1 VPAEHPPDVRVST
14 AARRPPWPVLAVWIV
29 LVLAVVVLL
38 SPASPEGVRS
48 VASALGLVLGGLL
61 AMATA
66 LRRARLSSPRDA
78 RPWRYVVAG
87 SGLMLVA
94 NSWSSV
100 TGADPLSDSGL
111 YINVCIAT
119 ALVLSTRGIIS
130 FPGVRRRGSDLLV
143 MALDGVVA
151 GGALLLITS
160 VVVYSELLSS
170 DARSTGGALNR
181 ALNLAFP
188 ALDVVLVTVAVMLA
202 LRARKADRWR
212 FGLIAAAYPLYAFS
226 DLAFAVQAARGR
238 FEFGTWLDLGWILG
252 WLTLALAAVMPPPPP
267 EPEATSGR
275 DVQRL
280 TDVVGTS
287 IVFGAL
293 AAATA
298 VQVLLGGTGRL
309 ETLQSGLWVAVV
321 VATGA
326 RQLVLTLDN
335 HALRRGLERR
345 VAEQTADLRRL
356 ARQNEVLV
364 TSVGDGVYGVDHEGR
379 VTFVNPSA
387 SHLLGWSTEEL
398 IGRRAHEFFHGPDDE
413 GAPYPWVGC
422 YVHEAIVHGD
432 LATAEEDEY
441 LRADGSRFPVEITAS
456 PLVDD
461 GDVRGA
467 VVTFRDV
474 TQRREVDRMKNEFL
488 SVVSHEL
495 RTPLTSIRGSLG
507 LLGGGRMGELPAKAL
522 TLINVALQSS
532 ERLTRLINDLLD
544 IERMESGTKPMELHP
559 VDVRAL
565 LEGAAEQIE
574 GMASQA
580 GVRVVVGR
588 AEGRVMVDDDRM
600 IQTLLNL
607 LGNAIKFSERGGEVR
622 LDAAPEGGE
631 VHLRVSDDGRGIP
644 ADKLESIFERF
655 QQVDS
660 SDTRQKGGTGLGLT
674 ISRGIVEKHGGRIW
688 AESELGV
695 GTTVHVTV
703 PAAARLTS
711 SAETPPVAR
720 PGTAT
725 VLICDDDATVVEQF
739 CALLRL
745 HGFRAVGVTD
755 GSRALDLVRS
765 ERPQAVVLD
774 LMMPGTT
781 GAEVLRALR
790 AQEQTHDVPVV
801 VISGMGPEA
810 DRETARAT
818 QEWLVKPVSETR
830 LVNAVA
836 LAVAGRVESAVAA
849 GAPAATVAAGPDDS
863 PVDPARRLVTGTVL
877 LVEDDEELAEVLGA
891 TLADAGLE
899 VQHATSVAGAVA
911 LGPEIRPDVL
921 VLDMRLPD
929 GTGEDVVAAF
939 TRRWPLARTPL
950 VVYSAVDLDRTR
962 RDGLTLGP
970 TVFLTKGETTPESL
984 RDQVL
989 SLVRAV
995 TTDLHR
1001 TTT

>member
-1 VPAEHPPDVRVST
+1 VSPE
-14 AARRPPWPVLAVWIV
+14 AQPRLSRAVLALWTL
-29 LVLAVVVLL
+29 LVVAFVVLL
-38 SPASPEGVRS
+38 SPALPQDVRQ
-48 VASALGLVLGGLL
+48 ATSAVGLTLGGLL
-61 AMATA
+61 AMAA
-66 LRRARLSSPRDA
+66 AMRRASLSSPRDA
-78 RPWRYVVAG
+78 RPWRWVVAG

-94 NSWSSV
+94 NTWSSV
-100 TGADPLSDSGL
+100 TDADPLSDSAV
-111 YINVCIAT
+111 YVNICISV
-119 ALVLSTRGIIS
+119 ALLFSTMGIIS
-130 FPGVRRRGSDLLV
+130 FPGVKRRGADLLV

-160 VVVYSELLSS
+160 AVVYPELLSS
-170 DARSTGGALNR
+170 DSVFSGGTLNR
-181 ALNLAFP
+181 TLNLAIP
-188 ALDVVLVTVAVMLA
+188 ALDVILVTVAVMLA
-202 LRARKADRWR
+202 LRARRADRWR
-212 FGLIAAAYPLYAFS
+212 FGLVAAAYPLYAIS
-226 DLAFAVQAARGR
+226 DLAFAVEAARGT
-238 FEFGTWLDLGWILG
+238 FEFGTWIDLGWILG
-252 WLTLALAAVMPPPPP
+252 WLTVFLAALVPPRVHQP
-267 EPEATSGR
+267 EDEADR
-275 DVQRL
+275 DVERL

-287 IVFGAL
+287 LVFGAL
-293 AAATA
+293 AVATA
-298 VQVLLGGTGRL
+298 VQVLPGSSGRF
-309 ETLQSGLWVAVV
+309 ETAQSALWVLVV
-321 VATGA
+321 VAAGL
-326 RQLVLTLDN
+326 RQIVLTLDN
-335 HALRRGLERR
+335 HALRRGLKRR
-345 VAEQTADLRRL
+345 VDEQTADLRRL

-379 VTFVNPSA
+379 VTFANPSA
-387 SHLLGWSTEEL
+387 AHLLGWRTDEL
-398 IGRRAHEFFHGPDDE
+398 IGRRAHETFHAPDAE

-422 YVHEAIVHGD
+422 YVHEAIVHGV
-432 LATAEEDEY
+432 LASAEEDEY
-441 LRADGSRFPVEITAS
+441 LRADGTRFPVEITAS

-507 LLGGGRMGELPAKAL
+507 LLGGGRMGELPDRAL
-522 TLINVALQSS
+522 TLVNVALQSS

-544 IERMESGTKPMELHP
+544 IERMESGTRPMELHP
-559 VDVRAL
+559 TEVRSL
-565 LEGAAEQIE
+565 LESTADQIE
-574 GMASQA
+574 GMAGQA
-580 GVRVVVGR
+580 GVRIVVGR
-588 AEGRVMVDDDRM
+588 AEGRAMVDEDRM

-622 LDAAPEGGE
+622 LGAVPEGSH
-631 VHLRVSDDGRGIP
+631 VHLTVSDDGRGIP
-644 ADKLESIFERF
+644 ADKLESVFERF

-703 PAAARLTS
+703 PAAARTS
-711 SAETPPVAR
+711 QSAEAPTPPAPA
-720 PGTAT
+720 PGAAT
-725 VLICDDDATVVEQF
+725 VLVCDDDATVVEQF

-745 HGFRAVGVTD
+745 HGFRAVGVTE
-755 GSRALDLVRS
+755 GARALDLVRS

-781 GAEVLRALR
+781 GAEVLQALR
-790 AQEQTHDVPVV
+790 ADETTHDVPVV
-801 VISGMGPEA
+801 VISGMGPET
-810 DRETARAT
+810 DRDTAEAT

-836 LAVAGRVESAVAA
+836 LAVAGAPVPAVGVSGTAA
-849 GAPAATVAAGPDDS
+849 SRGLPLTS
-863 PVDPARRLVTGTVL
+863 GTVL
-877 LVEDDEELAEVLGA
+877 LVEDDEELTEVLAA
-891 TLADAGLE
+891 TFADAGLE
-899 VQHATSVAGAVA
+899 VQHAASVSDAVA
-911 LGPEIRPDVL
+911 LGPEVRPDVL

-939 TRRWPLARTPL
+939 TRRWALARTPL

-995 TTDLHR
+995 TSDHLR

>member
-1 VPAEHPPDVRVST
+1 MSAEAQPGLPRS
-14 AARRPPWPVLAVWIV
+14 VLGLWAL
-29 LVLAVVVLL
+29 LVVGFVVLL
-38 SPASPEGVRS
+38 SPALPEDVRQA
-48 VASALGLVLGGLL
+48 ASAVGLTLGGLL
-61 AMATA
+61 AMAAAT
-66 LRRARLSSPRDA
+66 RRALLSSPRDA
-78 RPWRYVVAG
+78 RPWRCLVAG

-94 NSWSSV
+94 NTWSSV
-100 TGADPLSDSGL
+100 TDADPLSDSGL
-111 YINVCIAT
+111 YVNVCIAI
-119 ALVLSTRGIIS
+119 ALMFSTVGIIS
-130 FPGVRRRGSDLLV
+130 FPGVQRRGSDLVV
-143 MALDGVVA
+143 MVLDGVVA

-160 VVVYSELLSS
+160 AVVYPELLSS
-170 DARSTGGALNR
+170 DARATGGAVNK

-188 ALDVVLVTVAVMLA
+188 ALDVILVTVAVMLA
-202 LRARKADRWR
+202 LRARRPDRWR

-226 DLAFAVQAARGR
+226 DLAFAVEAARGT
-238 FEFGTWLDLGWILG
+238 FAFGTWIDLGWILG
-252 WLTLALAAVMPPPPP
+252 WLILALAALVPPQPHQPQD
-267 EPEATSGR
+267 EADR
-275 DVQRL
+275 DVERL

-287 IVFGAL
+287 LVFGAL
-293 AAATA
+293 AVATA
-298 VQVLLGGTGRL
+298 VQVLPGGTDRL
-309 ETLQSGLWVAVV
+309 ETLQSVLWVVVV
-321 VATGA
+321 VAAGA
-326 RQLVLTLDN
+326 RQIVLTLDN
-335 HALRRGLERR
+335 HALRRGLKRR
-345 VAEQTADLRRL
+345 VDDQTADLRRL

-387 SHLLGWSTEEL
+387 AELLGWSTDEL
-398 IGRRAHEFFHGPDDE
+398 IGRRAHEFFHAPDDE
-413 GAPYPWVGC
+413 GAPFPWTGC

-441 LRADGSRFPVEITAS
+441 LRADGTRFPVEITAS

-507 LLGGGRMGELPAKAL
+507 LLGGGRMGDLPDKAL
-522 TLINVALQSS
+522 TLVNVALQSS

-559 VDVRAL
+559 TEVRSL
-565 LEGAAEQIE
+565 LESAADQIE
-574 GMASQA
+574 GMAGQA
-580 GVRVVVGR
+580 GVRIVVGR
-588 AEGRVMVDDDRM
+588 AEGRAMVDEDRM
-600 IQTLLNL
+600 IQTLINL

-622 LDAAPEGGE
+622 LEATQEGAQ

-644 ADKLESIFERF
+644 ADKLESVFERF

-688 AESELGV
+688 AESELAV
-695 GTTVHVTV
+695 GTTVHVTL
-703 PAAARLTS
+703 PAAVRTGTG
-711 SAETPPVAR
+711 AEASTTAAPSPA
-720 PGTAT
+720 PGAPT
-725 VLICDDDATVVEQF
+725 VLVCDDDATVVEQF

-745 HGFRAVGVTD
+745 HGFRAVGVTE
-755 GSRALDLVRS
+755 GARALELVRS

-774 LMMPGTT
+774 LMMPGAT
-781 GAEVLRALR
+781 GAEVLQALKADR
-790 AQEQTHDVPVV
+790 TTHDVPVV
-801 VISGMGPEA
+801 VISGMGPET
-810 DRETARAT
+810 DRDTAEAT

-836 LAVAGRVESAVAA
+836 LAVAAAPVPVGGALDAA
-849 GAPAATVAAGPDDS
+849 GALAAPGALGVAS
-863 PVDPARRLVTGTVL
+863 GTVL
-877 LVEDDEELAEVLGA
+877 LVEDDEELTEVLSA
-891 TLADAGLE
+891 TFADAGLA
-899 VQHATSVAGAVA
+899 VQHAASVSDAVS
-911 LGPEIRPDVL
+911 LGPDVRPDVL

-995 TTDLHR
+995 TSDHLR